1 MYVYNHGLPFSA
13 IKSPSRRYYVNLQK
27 CVNDDDK
34 IWTLEMNEKNKNVPI
49 VLLHGFGAGLG
60 FWIHNL
66 EALAK
71 SHHVYAFD
79 ILGLA
84 RSSRPSFSNDALE
97 IEQVNIYL
105 IMIDSDRSYEK
116 KKSRKN

>member
-1 MYVYNHGLPFSA
+1 MFLA
-13 IKSPSRRYYVNLQK
+13 ITFFFYLSVIL
-27 CVNDDDK
+27 
-34 IWTLEMNEKNKNVPI
+34 NVRI
-49 VLLHGFGAGLG
+49 SLG

-71 SHHVYAFD
+71 NHHVYAFD

-84 RSSRPSFSNDALE
+84 RSSRPSFSNDALK

-105 IMIDSDRSYEK
+105 IMIDSDRSDEKIEK
-116 KKSRKN
+116 KLKQLNELSPRNSCGPLRGGGWR

>member
-1 MYVYNHGLPFSA
+1 M
-13 IKSPSRRYYVNLQK
+13 
-27 CVNDDDK
+27 ND
-34 IWTLEMNEKNKNVPI
+34 KNKNVPI

-71 SHHVYAFD
+71 NHHVYAFD

-105 IMIDSDRSYEK
+105 IMIDSDRSHEQKKNEK
-116 KKSRKN
+116 NLKQLKKLSPRNLCGPLRGGEWR